1 MAAIMG
7 ALVGVWLLFF
17 AAWGNLH
24 DIVPPGRMT
33 QDSYALQ
40 YMIIGAIVCVA
51 GAVAASMW
59 FSSARNYGGRG
70 SLGTKYRS
78 LMALPLVVG
87 GAGMGYLMFLGAGDA
102 GVNYVLTLLAGL
114 LVYIIA
120 ACLGTP
126 AAGRK
131 YPPFG

>member
-1 MAAIMG
+1 MISILG
-7 ALVGVWLLFF
+7 SFVGVWVLLF

-33 QDSYALQ
+33 VDSYVLQ
-40 YMIIGAIVCVA
+40 YMVVGAIVCLA
-51 GAVAASMW
+51 GAIAAGMW
-59 FSSARNYGGRG
+59 FDAARKYNGRG
-70 SLGTKYRS
+70 SLGPKYRG
-78 LMALPLVVG
+78 LMALPLLVG
-87 GAGMGYLMFLGAGDA
+87 CAGAGYLMFLGAGDA
-102 GVNYVLTLLAGL
+102 VVNYVLAVLGGL

-126 AAGRK
+126 AAGKK